1 MTRLNGS
8 TQTNPHTERQTMS
21 GKTNTLKVRRID
33 LLEALEERYVQ
44 MTKHKEAYEKVND
57 AYNIACTKYEKDVKA
72 YEKRMDDFLRG
83 CAVGGEVNWT
93 GSSRRWSDDEY
104 YYRVISEVH
113 VKHKDVIKAIGPEP
127 KRPES
132 TLTPSFLRSRTGRG
146 YSVEPSVYESVYQAI
161 QLLHM
166 SDDETVSAATYQ
178 AALEV
183 L

>member
-1 MTRLNGS
+1 MA
-8 TQTNPHTERQTMS
+8 

-33 LLEALEERYVQ
+33 LLEMLEERYVQ
-44 MTKHKEAYEKVND
+44 MTKQKEAYQKAEA
-57 AYNIACTKYEKDVKA
+57 AYEIARIKHEKDLTA

-83 CAVGGEVNWT
+83 CAVGGEVNWA
-93 GSSRRWSDDEY
+93 GSSRRRSSNEY

-113 VKHKDVIKAIGPEP
+113 VPHKDVIKAIGPEP
-127 KRPES
+127 KHPES
-132 TLTPSFLRSRTGRG
+132 VSMPGFLRSRHGRG

-166 SDDETVSAATYQ
+166 SDDENVSAATYQ

>member
-1 MTRLNGS
+1 MGV
-8 TQTNPHTERQTMS
+8 
-21 GKTNTLKVRRID
+21 KTNSLKVRRID
-33 LLEALEERYVQ
+33 LLETLEERYVQ
-44 MTKHKEAYEKVND
+44 MTKQKEAYQKLEA
-57 AYNIACTKYEKDVKA
+57 AYEIARVKHEKDVEA

-83 CAVGGEVNWT
+83 CAVGGEVNWS
-93 GSSRRWSDDEY
+93 GSSRRWSSDEY

-113 VKHKDVIKAIGPEP
+113 VSHKDVVKAIGPEP
-127 KRPES
+127 KKPES
-132 TLTPSFLRSRTGRG
+132 VLMPSFLRSRHGRG

-166 SDDETVSAATYQ
+166 SDDETVSASTYQ